1 MSIAEILATKILWV
15 AGALIASF
23 FLIASLVGERIR
35 KQYNRHDIAEVIGI
49 FLLSTVVFLLAI
61 ALIRWIYPCPD
72 ACPDG
77 ANAGNFSGLGFLIAG
92 MVAVPTTAVIALW
105 RYRITDKQATLDR
118 ERNRSEAL
126 TKASELLGDSK
137 VAAQQ
142 GGLFA
147 LGRLARS
154 SKEDHPI
161 IMKIVA
167 GFIRHRAPVPTSP
180 PTDSVPVRAV
190 EVEAAATVIRD
201 RNPDHDTK
209 LDALVKRKKD
219 GTLEEKEW
227 RFDLSGI
234 QLNNID
240 FTRVDMSV
248 ANMSDSVFKG
258 CIFERANFSEAN
270 LTKADLSDSDLGDA
284 ILKNADLTGA
294 DLSSVQGLTQAQ
306 VNDAL
311 GNKKGGGTEE
321 ATKLPDNIQFP
332 EKWPE
337 CS

>member
-1 MSIAEILATKILWV
+1 MSIAEILWV
-15 AGALIASF
+15 AGALIAGLF
-23 FLIASLVGERIR
+23 IGLILMGRYLVDESVRERY
-35 KQYNRHDIAEVIGI
+35 KLFS
-49 FLLSTVVFLLAI
+49 FLLNLMEGVCIFVVSTYIFRLAI
-61 ALIRWIYPCPD
+61 YAIPPFSLHTGD
-72 ACPDG
+72 VS
-77 ANAGNFSGLGFLIAG
+77 AGNFGGLGFLIVG
-92 MVAVPTTAVIALW
+92 IVAVPTTAVIALW

-118 ERNRSEAL
+118 ERNRAEAL
-126 TKASELLGDSK
+126 AKASTLLGDDK

-154 SKEDHPI
+154 SKEDHPA

-180 PTDSVPVRAV
+180 PTDSVPVRTV

>member
-1 MSIAEILATKILWV
+1 MSVAEILGV

-23 FLIASLVGERIR
+23 FLISPLAGGRIR
-35 KQYNRHDIAEVIGI
+35 KQYNWHNIAEVMGI

-61 ALIRWIYPCPD
+61 ALIRLIYPCPD

-77 ANAGNFSGLGFLIAG
+77 ANAGNVSGLGFLIVG
-92 MVAVPTTAVIALW
+92 MAAVPTTAVIALW
-105 RYRITDKQATLDR
+105 RYRITDKQANLDR
-118 ERNRSEAL
+118 ERNKAEAL
-126 TKASELLGDSK
+126 AKASELLGNSE

-154 SKEDHPI
+154 SEEDHPI

-167 GFIRHRAPVPTSP
+167 GFIRHRAPDP
-180 PTDSVPVRAV
+180 PPPPPSIASAPVRAV

-201 RNPDHDTK
+201 RKLDHDTK
-209 LDALVKRKKD
+209 LDALVKRGKD

-234 QLNNID
+234 RLNNID

-248 ANMSDSVFKG
+248 VNMSNSVFKG
-258 CIFERANFSEAN
+258 CIFERADFSEAN
-270 LTKADLSDSDLGDA
+270 LTKANLSDSDLGGA
-284 ILKNADLTGA
+284 NLKNADLTDA
-294 DLSSVQGLTQAQ
+294 DLSLVQGLTQAQ

-311 GNKKGGGTEE
+311 GNKKGSGAEE
-321 ATKLPDNIQFP
+321 GTKLPDNIKFP

>member
-1 MSIAEILATKILWV
+1 
-15 AGALIASF
+15 
-23 FLIASLVGERIR
+23 
-35 KQYNRHDIAEVIGI
+35 
-49 FLLSTVVFLLAI
+49 
-61 ALIRWIYPCPD
+61 
-72 ACPDG
+72 
-77 ANAGNFSGLGFLIAG
+77 GLGFLIVG
-92 MVAVPTTAVIALW
+92 MVAVPTTAVMALW
-105 RYRITDKQATLDR
+105 RYRIADKHSKIADKQTNIDQQ
-118 ERNRSEAL
+118 RNRAEAL
-126 TKASELLGDSK
+126 AKASDLLGNGE

-147 LGRLARS
+147 LGQLARS
-154 SKEDHPI
+154 SKEDHPD

-167 GFIRHRAPVPTSP
+167 GFIRHRAPVPPPPSP
-180 PTDSVPVRAV
+180 APVRAV

-201 RNPDHDTK
+201 RELDHDTK
-209 LDALVKRKKD
+209 LDDLVKRKED

-248 ANMSDSVFKG
+248 VNMSDSVFKG

-270 LTKADLSDSDLGDA
+270 LTKANLSDSDLGGA
-284 ILKNADLTGA
+284 TLKNADLTGA
-294 DLSSVQGLTQAQ
+294 DLSSAQGLTQAQ